1 MTTSESVRAPTVAAL
16 VRARADDENV
26 ALVYGVQSWTWR
38 EVVTE
43 AATRAAWLRATL
55 DPDRPPHVGVL
66 LPTVPEY
73 VFQIFGAALAG
84 ACIVGVNATRRGAEL
99 ARDIEHTACQLVI
112 SDATYG
118 DLVDDPVRVEDAP
131 WAVFDGA
138 SLPDT
143 DPPPSSLLFLLFTSG
158 STSAPK
164 AVKCSQ
170 GRLAGVAAGMGFGP
184 KAVLYCPLTLAHGNA
199 LNATL
204 FPALSAGCRLV
215 LRDRFSA
222 GAWLDDV
229 RSNNVTFTSTVG
241 RALGYILATPPTEH
255 DRDHRLKVVL
265 APEASPRDTA
275 EFRERFG
282 VTVVSGYGSSEGGIA
297 LLPAGK
303 PGSLGLA
310 PAGAD
315 IAVVNESGVECESAQ
330 FDSDGKMSNATAAIG
345 ELVRRDA
352 AGGFE
357 GYWNNSDAQS
367 DRLRGGWFWSGD
379 LAYRDDDGVFWFA
392 GRMGDWLRVDS
403 ENFAISPVERI
414 LGRFHDAVAVAVIGV
429 PDPLAG
435 DQILVAMELRPG
447 RCFDPDAFAAFLDAQ
462 SDLGTKW
469 APRFVRVMPAIP
481 VVGQD
486 KIDKKPLRREAWLG
500 EDPVWWRPARSSA
513 YLPMTDADR
522 DRLRDEFLAHG
533 RIDAYPQPLAR

>member
-1 MTTSESVRAPTVAAL
+1 M
-16 VRARADDENV
+16 
-26 ALVYGVQSWTWR
+26 
-38 EVVTE
+38 
-43 AATRAAWLRATL
+43 
-55 DPDRPPHVGVL
+55 
-66 LPTVPEY
+66 
-73 VFQIFGAALAG
+73 
-84 ACIVGVNATRRGAEL
+84 
-99 ARDIEHTACQLVI
+99 
-112 SDATYG
+112 
-118 DLVDDPVRVEDAP
+118 
-131 WAVFDGA
+131 
-138 SLPDT
+138 
-143 DPPPSSLLFLLFTSG
+143 
-158 STSAPK
+158 
-164 AVKCSQ
+164 
-170 GRLAGVAAGMGFGP
+170 
-184 KAVLYCPLTLAHGNA
+184 
-199 LNATL
+199 
-204 FPALSAGCRLV
+204 
-215 LRDRFSA
+215 

-282 VTVVSGYGSSEGGIA
+282 VTVVSGYGSREGGIA

-315 IAVVNESGVECESAQ
+315 IAVVNGSGVECESAQ

-357 GYWNNSDAQS
+357 GYWNNTDAQS

-513 YLPMTDADR
+513 YVPMTDADR